1 MSNLRYIL
9 QNIDETQP
17 EMQDRLLEREQK
29 PGKDKD
35 NTMNINAASLA
46 DILKLNG
53 LVSKEGKN
61 GKGENGIN
69 ETAGIYKSAVSYTE
83 GAGVAAGIMNENYT
97 RRDCNPA
104 EVSDETGQN
113 SGRTGSGTE
122 NISAFQQVKEGINFF
137 VNRVSADS
145 YREYEEMGIIPD
157 QEEPDTFLT
166 VTERIE
172 IELAAHCKDY
182 TPTGSIDIDDIRAV
196 YGDTGRTY
204 AIADALKKQG
214 LNITTDNISQIEEGL
229 QMAEELGEIT
239 PEMSAYLLKNGLSVS
254 IENVYKAQYSVTD
267 YGNSYN
273 NMSINDR
280 DWEQLSVQIT
290 EKLENIGI
298 PADEKTMQD
307 SRWMI
312 ENQIPVTASNIMKM
326 RDIHTINQINSGAG
340 LDSITDEQWISGL
353 TAGIALGISASQ
365 INAGNSVFVAAG
377 EGTDNGII
385 SQAVEAV
392 EILEN
397 GNDEQVEEIIF
408 QGKEVT
414 LLNMKKVQEETVYA
428 GNKQRNQRN
437 QESEQKA
444 YREKHYLQEIKMTM
458 SVSAFAVLL
467 KNGFEL
473 QIASM
478 QEIAEGLREQ
488 KDTYADAMFDST
500 ETRME
505 LPEQSGDSIV
515 VSEKRELFWS
525 GISYMREFS
534 ALPAYVLGNVAAGEI
549 AFEVQEMCIEG
560 AVQKTIIKSAMTAYE
575 TMGTRPRGDLGD
587 SIQKAF
593 AGINDIL
600 KDLDMEENELN
611 QRAARILAYN
621 EMDITQE
628 NLLMIKGLDMEVS
641 RLIDNMTPKTT
652 AYLIANGINPLKTDI
667 RKLNDKLN
675 EINEEI
681 EADTGERFSQFL
693 WKLDKNGDITPEDR
707 KTFIGIYRALHTIQ
721 QSDRRVIG
729 ELVKEGGTLTIQSL
743 LTAARSIGRHLNT
756 VVNDETG
763 LTEQRILPENNL
775 DIQLEALAEYD
786 DLEAPTDIEERYME
800 TLINKGMD
808 LISPQAF
815 QQIFRD
821 SGQEDMSLEQFVNQL
836 MWHRDSGEQKEEE
849 SMKEYYDEIIK
860 EDAEARLVSEKV
872 FNSLIGT
879 GISPSIS
886 NLLAASGLMAEKGRG
901 FLKLLGVKEEN
912 ENDQI
917 DEIEEHLTD
926 SLEEEETFDQAYHE
940 MVNQVSEKMGQ
951 SAYEGRLN
959 VTEIRGMTQK
969 ISYIRQSAAKKS
981 YYIPARIGNS
991 KTTIHLTLQTGRDE
1005 KGKVEIELDTEQY
1018 GTVHGELKVWEMT
1031 VAMEIQ
1037 TENREFQSRLERN
1050 QQLFAADIHTAGMTF
1065 AAPVAEVME
1074 NDSNEDFGQERDIKN
1089 EVSTDRLY
1097 QLAKKFIHY
1106 IKVSAND

>member
-1 MSNLRYIL
+1 
-9 QNIDETQP
+9 
-17 EMQDRLLEREQK
+17 
-29 PGKDKD
+29 
-35 NTMNINAASLA
+35 MNINAASLA

-53 LVSKEGKN
+53 IFSKEEQN

-69 ETAGIYKSAVSYTE
+69 ETAGTYPSAVSYTE
-83 GAGVAAGIMNENYT
+83 GAGATAGIMNENYT

-104 EVSDETGQN
+104 EVSDETRQN

-204 AIADALKKQG
+204 AIANALKKQG

-239 PEMSAYLLKNGLSVS
+239 PEMCAYLLKNGLSIS

-273 NMSINDR
+273 NMSINER
-280 DWEQLSVQIT
+280 DWEQLSAQIT

-307 SRWMI
+307 ARWMI
-312 ENQIPVTASNIMKM
+312 ENHIPVTASNIMKM

-340 LDSITDEQWISGL
+340 LGSITDEQWISGL
-353 TAGIALGISASQ
+353 TAGIALGLSVSQ
-365 INAGNSVFVAAG
+365 INAGNSVSIAAE
-377 EGTDNGII
+377 EGTDNDII

-397 GNDEQVEEIIF
+397 GNDEQVEEIIS

-428 GNKQRNQRN
+428 GNEQRHQRN

-444 YREKHYLQEIKMTM
+444 YREKHYLEEIKLTM
-458 SVSAFAVLL
+458 SVSGFALLL

-473 QIASM
+473 QIASL

-488 KDTYADAMFDST
+488 RDTYADTMLYST
-500 ETRME
+500 ETMME
-505 LPEQSGDSIV
+505 LPEQNVDSIV
-515 VSEKRELFWS
+515 FSEKRELFWS
-525 GISYMREFS
+525 SISYMREFPLS
-534 ALPAYVLGNVAAGEI
+534 PAYVLGNVAAGEI

-560 AVQKTIIKSAMTAYE
+560 AVQKNILKSAMTAYE
-575 TMGTRPRGDLGD
+575 TMGTRPRGDFGD

-611 QRAARILAYN
+611 HRAARILAYN

-721 QSDRRVIG
+721 KSDRRAIG

-756 VVNDETG
+756 AVNDETG

-775 DIQLEALAEYD
+775 DIQLEALAGYE
-786 DLEAPTDIEERYME
+786 DLEASGDMEKRYME
-800 TLINKGMD
+800 TLINKSMD

-815 QQIFRD
+815 LQIFRD

-836 MWHRDSGEQKEEE
+836 MWYTDSGEQKEEE

-860 EDAEARLVSEKV
+860 EDAEARFVSEKV
-872 FNSLIGT
+872 INSLIGT

-901 FLKLLGVKEEN
+901 FLKLLGMNEEKEN
-912 ENDQI
+912 NQI
-917 DEIEEHLTD
+917 DEIEEIEEHLMD
-926 SLEEEETFDQAYHE
+926 SLEEEEKFDQAYHE
-940 MVNQVSEKMGQ
+940 MVNQVSENMGQ
-951 SAYEGRLN
+951 SAYVGRLN

-981 YYIPARIGNS
+981 YYIPAQIGNS
-991 KTTIHLTLQTGRDE
+991 KTTIHLTLRTGGDE

-1018 GTVHGELKVWEMT
+1018 GTVHGELKVRKMS
-1031 VAMEIQ
+1031 VVMEIQ
-1037 TENREFQSRLERN
+1037 TENKEFQSRLERN
-1050 QQLFAADIHTAGMTF
+1050 KQLFAADIHTAGMTF
-1065 AAPVAEVME
+1065 VDSIVEVME
-1074 NDSNEDFGQERDIKN
+1074 NNSNEDSGQERDMKN
-1089 EVSTDRLY
+1089 EVSTERLY